1 LKVDIKILETAISE
15 IEKNVKVLEN
25 SKFED
30 ERELIVNGANVK
42 FTLKKCDLENLCC
55 EKKISSVEKYA
66 TSDKFSKL
74 VKVIK
79 IKGGFVILK

>member
-1 LKVDIKILETAISE
+1 MDINILQNAIKE

-30 ERELIVNGANVK
+30 ARELIINGANIK

-55 EKKISSVEKYA
+55 EKKIKGVEKYA

-79 IKGGFVILK
+79 IRGGFVILK

>member
-1 LKVDIKILETAISE
+1 MVEINILENAISE
-15 IEKNVKVLEN
+15 IEKNVKILEN
-25 SKFED
+25 SKFEN
-30 ERELIVNGANVK
+30 ERELIINGANIK
-42 FTLKKCDLENLCC
+42 FTLKKSDLENLCC
-55 EKKISSVEKYA
+55 EEKIKSVEKYA